1 MTNPPDAAVP
11 VLLPQFAKRQDAV
24 ISSVDWLIEPCW
36 KGQRLLARLRD
47 GDVQLTDERGDPAGQ
62 ELAEA
67 GRALAASIDADQAL
81 IDGSWTA
88 MPFVGEGSRAREW
101 AKMLAREQGGGER
114 ADPATLER
122 RRAFVAWD
130 LVELDGQ
137 LLHDVPYQERRR
149 LLESVIVEGP
159 QVRVTSAVRHPFEGW
174 VAAWRANGFTHFVA
188 KHINSRYLHGETNED
203 WLQVPTSSEGKPS
216 MWTVLFGRRER
227 KVRRVIGQDDSDL
240 PSQS

>member
-1 MTNPPDAAVP
+1 MTETPTSEAAL
-11 VLLPQFAKRQDAV
+11 LLPQFAKRQEAI
-24 ISSVDWLIEPCW
+24 ISNVNWLIEPCW
-36 KGQRLLARLRD
+36 KGERYLARLRD
-47 GDVQLTDERGDPAGQ
+47 GVVHFTNERGTSE
-62 ELAEA
+62 ELREA
-67 GRALAASIDADQAL
+67 ADALARAIDAEDAL

-101 AKMLAREQGGGER
+101 ATMLDKEERGGPP
-114 ADPATLER
+114 ADPASLER

-137 LLHDVPYQERRR
+137 RLHDVPYQERRR
-149 LLESVIVEGP
+149 LLESVIVEGT
-159 QVRVTSAVRHPFEGW
+159 QVRVTNAVRHPFQGW

-188 KHINSRYLHGETNED
+188 KQVNSRYRHGETTED

-216 MWTVLFGRRER
+216 MWTILFGRRER
-227 KVRRVIGQDDSDL
+227 RVRRVIGPDESDL